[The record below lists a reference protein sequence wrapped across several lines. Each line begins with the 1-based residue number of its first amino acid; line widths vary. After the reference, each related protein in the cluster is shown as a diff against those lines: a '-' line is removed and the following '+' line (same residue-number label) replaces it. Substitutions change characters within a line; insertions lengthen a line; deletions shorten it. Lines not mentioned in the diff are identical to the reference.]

1 MYVEKTDTYT
11 CDFCGHNAKWDAS
24 DDVHGELWSC
34 EAEGCGKVFCSKC
47 FISAFGQEIYMTM
60 MQSGENVLC
69 PECTEIWRRL
79 DTGGYLMRKL
89 CNEPFARWLTCH
101 ECGASWMDG
110 NCIRPNVTFRNG
122 TQTETV
128 LYDDWNG
135 TAAYNSTFNPNFKK
149 GE

>member
-69 PECTEIWRRL
+69 PECAKKKYKKDAQKSGADSTPAA
-79 DTGGYLMRKL
+79 TSCG
-89 CNEPFARWLTCH
+89 NFATNRSLV
-101 ECGASWMDG
+101 G
-110 NCIRPNVTFRNG
+110 
-122 TQTETV
+122 
-128 LYDDWNG
+128 
-135 TAAYNSTFNPNFKK
+135 
-149 GE
+149 

>member
-1 MYVEKTDTYT
+1 MLVEKTDTYT

-69 PECTEIWRRL
+69 PECAKKKYKKE
-79 DTGGYLMRKL
+79 
-89 CNEPFARWLTCH
+89 NE
-101 ECGASWMDG
+101 
-110 NCIRPNVTFRNG
+110 
-122 TQTETV
+122 
-128 LYDDWNG
+128 
-135 TAAYNSTFNPNFKK
+135 K
-149 GE
+149 

>member
-69 PECTEIWRRL
+69 PE
-79 DTGGYLMRKL
+79 
-89 CNEPFARWLTCH
+89 
-101 ECGASWMDG
+101 
-110 NCIRPNVTFRNG
+110 
-122 TQTETV
+122 ETV

-135 TAAYNSTFNPNFKK
+135 SAAYNSTFNPNFKK

>member
-69 PECTEIWRRL
+69 PECAKKKYKKEPR
-79 DTGGYLMRKL
+79 MRCL
-89 CNEPFARWLTCH
+89 VDGRELHPLERHVSEWDA
-101 ECGASWMDG
+101 DG
-110 NCIRPNVTFRNG
+110 NRPLR
-122 TQTETV
+122 
-128 LYDDWNG
+128 
-135 TAAYNSTFNPNFKK
+135 
-149 GE
+149 

>member
-69 PECTEIWRRL
+69 PECAKKKYKKEMGRRRKPSSTMTGTEPLHTTARSIRISKRRI
-79 DTGGYLMRKL
+79 R
-89 CNEPFARWLTCH
+89 NELF
-101 ECGASWMDG
+101 
-110 NCIRPNVTFRNG
+110 
-122 TQTETV
+122 
-128 LYDDWNG
+128 
-135 TAAYNSTFNPNFKK
+135 
-149 GE
+149 

>member
-60 MQSGENVLC
+60 MQSGENVL
-69 PECTEIWRRL
+69 
-79 DTGGYLMRKL
+79 
-89 CNEPFARWLTCH
+89 
-101 ECGASWMDG
+101 
-110 NCIRPNVTFRNG
+110 
-122 TQTETV
+122 
-128 LYDDWNG
+128 YDDWNG

>member
-69 PECTEIWRRL
+69 PECAKKRR
-79 DTGGYLMRKL
+79 GQHRKAL
-89 CNEPFARWLTCH
+89 YERRR
-101 ECGASWMDG
+101 CGAA
-110 NCIRPNVTFRNG
+110 R
-122 TQTETV
+122 
-128 LYDDWNG
+128 
-135 TAAYNSTFNPNFKK
+135 
-149 GE
+149 

>member
-69 PECTEIWRRL
+69 PECAKKKYKIAR
-79 DTGGYLMRKL
+79 
-89 CNEPFARWLTCH
+89 FAKS
-101 ECGASWMDG
+101 G
-110 NCIRPNVTFRNG
+110 FRAWNG

>member
-69 PECTEIWRRL
+69 PECA
-79 DTGGYLMRKL
+79 KKS
-89 CNEPFARWLTCH
+89 H

>member
-34 EAEGCGKVFCSKC
+34 EAEG
-47 FISAFGQEIYMTM
+47 
-60 MQSGENVLC
+60 
-69 PECTEIWRRL
+69 
-79 DTGGYLMRKL
+79 
-89 CNEPFARWLTCH
+89 
-101 ECGASWMDG
+101 
-110 NCIRPNVTFRNG
+110 
-122 TQTETV
+122 
-128 LYDDWNG
+128 

>member
-69 PECTEIWRRL
+69 PECAKKKYI
-79 DTGGYLMRKL
+79 
-89 CNEPFARWLTCH
+89 
-101 ECGASWMDG
+101 
-110 NCIRPNVTFRNG
+110 
-122 TQTETV
+122 
-128 LYDDWNG
+128 YDDWNG

>member
-47 FISAFGQEIYMTM
+47 FISAFGQE
-60 MQSGENVLC
+60 S
-69 PECTEIWRRL
+69 
-79 DTGGYLMRKL
+79 YLMRKL

>member
-69 PECTEIWRRL
+69 PECAKKKYKKE
-79 DTGGYLMRKL
+79 
-89 CNEPFARWLTCH
+89 NEKCVILNAICLIPARTSVR
-101 ECGASWMDG
+101 E
-110 NCIRPNVTFRNG
+110 NG
-122 TQTETV
+122 PTSRTR
-128 LYDDWNG
+128 
-135 TAAYNSTFNPNFKK
+135 
-149 GE
+149 

>member
-47 FISAFGQEIYMTM
+47 FISAFGQKIYMTM

-69 PECTEIWRRL
+69 PDDLPR
-79 DTGGYLMRKL
+79 MRCL
-89 CNEPFARWLTCH
+89 VDGRELHPPERHVSEWDA
-101 ECGASWMDG
+101 DG
-110 NCIRPNVTFRNG
+110 NRPLR
-122 TQTETV
+122 
-128 LYDDWNG
+128 
-135 TAAYNSTFNPNFKK
+135 
-149 GE
+149 

>member
-47 FISAFGQEIYMTM
+47 FISAFGQKIYMTM

-69 PECTEIWRRL
+69 PEDSTPAATSC
-79 DTGGYLMRKL
+79 G
-89 CNEPFARWLTCH
+89 NFATNRSLV
-101 ECGASWMDG
+101 G
-110 NCIRPNVTFRNG
+110 
-122 TQTETV
+122 
-128 LYDDWNG
+128 
-135 TAAYNSTFNPNFKK
+135 
-149 GE
+149 

>member
-34 EAEGCGKVFCSKC
+34 E
-47 FISAFGQEIYMTM
+47 
-60 MQSGENVLC
+60 
-69 PECTEIWRRL
+69 
-79 DTGGYLMRKL
+79 
-89 CNEPFARWLTCH
+89 
-101 ECGASWMDG
+101 
-110 NCIRPNVTFRNG
+110 NG